1 MMREKYKGFIS
12 KYGYFFEWYYLLVIL
27 VYILTLVKDLVRPG
41 VIASALLILV
51 WVEVFLSDPKGFK
64 GFSIQDWLVFSYF
77 VYNILSVIWLTLGGL
92 PASVFLGEFVVSVL
106 PLGFYFAGRL
116 CGERL
121 AGFYEKFTLAVLVV
135 GIVGILLYIA
145 APQFYLDYSFRYLFI
160 SKADAPTMRVRMNS
174 VVGCTLLG
182 FLGTAGMMSGAYFL
196 KTNPVKAHSTI
207 PSERANR
214 VGSGRTS
221 SEGKGNCP
229 VSRSQTCEWRTSKA
243 AGSSSRGIS
252 NAQAAPAAV
261 SAQGNWADTGKETSR
276 VKSSRIFGILS
287 IVICLIVAV
296 MSNQRSVLVSAILV
310 MIYINYLL
318 FFKLDL
324 IPKKYFYAEL
334 CLIAAVFVLL
344 CIIKFDVIL
353 KFWWRLASLPGAVSE
368 RSEQWIAAI
377 NNMYST
383 WLGNGLGANGHRALG
398 IEGTHVIADGGLIK
412 LYCEE
417 GILGFSLFL
426 YIVILAVKKGL
437 SNVREYY
444 VELGILALVFLQSIG
459 SNIIAFQLATPIF
472 WFAIGRIQAPE
483 GAV

>member
-1 MMREKYKGFIS
+1 MQIEMREKYKGFINR
-12 KYGYFFEWYYLLVIL
+12 YGYGFEWYYLLVIL
-27 VYILTLVKDLVRPG
+27 AYILTLASDLVRPG
-41 VIASALLILV
+41 VIATVLLLVVWAEVVVAWRIFSDGSAGKDKRLLKSL
-51 WVEVFLSDPKGFK
+51 P
-64 GFSIQDWLVFSYF
+64 IQDWLVLCYF
-77 VYNILSVIWLTLGGL
+77 FYNILSVIWLTRGGL
-92 PASVFLGEFVVSVL
+92 PASVFQGEFVVSVL
-106 PLGFYFAGRL
+106 PMGFYFAGKLCSNVNVNENGKRL
-116 CGERL
+116 S
-121 AGFYEKFTLAVLVV
+121 GFYAKFTAAVLLV

-145 APQFYLDYSFRYLFI
+145 APQFYLDYSFRYSFI

-196 KTNPVKAHSTI
+196 KV
-207 PSERANR
+207 E
-214 VGSGRTS
+214 
-221 SEGKGNCP
+221 
-229 VSRSQTCEWRTSKA
+229 
-243 AGSSSRGIS
+243 
-252 NAQAAPAAV
+252 AV
-261 SAQGNWADTGKETSR
+261 SDPVTGKQESAGAGETKPSDKKGTARIHKKRVRKSR
-276 VKSSRIFGILS
+276 LFGIIS
-287 IVICLIVAV
+287 IAVCLVAAI
-296 MSNQRSVLVSAILV
+296 MSNQRSVLVSVILV

-324 IPKKYFYAEL
+324 IPKKYFYVEL
-334 CLIAAVFVLL
+334 GAVAAVFVLL
-344 CIIKFDVIL
+344 CVIKFDVIL

-426 YIVILAVKKGL
+426 YIIILAVKKGL
-437 SNVREYY
+437 RNVREYY

-472 WFAIGRIQAPE
+472 WFAVGRIQAGDRE
-483 GAV
+483 GRQKNDLEAQV